1 MAILNKM
8 LNFVGWET
16 EDEEYLEDEFLTDE
30 IEDTAKFKTI
40 STKKPS
46 DSNKV
51 VSITKDN
58 PFKVVILKPENFED
72 AQEICDHVKDRKPV
86 IFNLEELEK
95 ESAQRIVDF
104 LSGSIY
110 ALGGNIEKVSS
121 NIFLIA
127 PVNVDIM
134 SAFGAELKDK
144 TVFPWLRQS

>member
-1 MAILNKM
+1 MSALLNKM

-16 EDEEYLEDEFLTDE
+16 EEEEYQEEDFIHEV
-30 IEDTAKFKTI
+30 IQDTADFGTNL
-40 STKKPS
+40 SKKK
-46 DSNKV
+46 SNKV
-51 VSITKDN
+51 VSITPDN

-104 LSGSIY
+104 LSGSVY
-110 ALGGNIEKVSS
+110 AIEGNIQKVSS

-127 PVNVDIM
+127 PANVDIM
-134 SAFGAELKDK
+134 SEHRTENKDK
-144 TVFPWLRQS
+144 AVFPWLREK